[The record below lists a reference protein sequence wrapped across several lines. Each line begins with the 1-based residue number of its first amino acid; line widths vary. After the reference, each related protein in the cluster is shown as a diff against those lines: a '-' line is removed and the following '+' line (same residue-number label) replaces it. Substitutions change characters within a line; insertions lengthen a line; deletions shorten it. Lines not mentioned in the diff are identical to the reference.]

1 MAKSG
6 MVDPINPTKFTLEK
20 KKKKELGSTSLK
32 SRGYQETRSGSAHR
46 RGVIQARA
54 LDVVIKT
61 LGSPV

>member
-46 RGVIQARA
+46 RGVE
-54 LDVVIKT
+54 
-61 LGSPV
+61 